1 VRRILFVFPNAWD
14 RKQLSA
20 CRDAWAPRYEVAFAE
35 PTDEDCPWDFDV
47 LSFIDEMVREH
58 AEDIAGVSSS
68 SDYPGA
74 TVAAAIATRLGLAGS
89 LPERVIGCSHKYYSR
104 LTQRAAV
111 PEATPRF
118 WLIDPRDPQT
128 WSPVEFPCYIKPV
141 KGAFSI
147 MSRPLDSRED
157 LQRFLSRPS
166 VHEFLEN
173 YVAIFNRLVRALTEF
188 DVDGHYF
195 LAEELFRGAQV
206 TLEGFV
212 YRGHTEV
219 LGIVDSETH
228 SGTGSF
234 IRFDYP
240 SRMPLPVQERM
251 AQVASRAVEAL
262 GLENTLFNIEMI
274 YDREAD
280 RIGIIEVNPRIC
292 GQFADLYQKVDG
304 INGYEVALSLAAG
317 GRPAVHR
324 GEGSFKVAASFP
336 LRIFEPSRV
345 LRAPSETDLRSIES
359 EFAGALI
366 WSECEQ
372 DQELTNFE
380 RVEDGKSYRYAIVN
394 IGGQDGQDL
403 ESTYCRVL
411 RRLDFQFLRLR
422 R

>member
-1 VRRILFVFPNAWD
+1 MKKILIVFPNAWD

-20 CRDAWAPRYEVAFAE
+20 CRDAWSRHYEVSFAE

-47 LSFIDEMVREH
+47 LTFIDQMVRDHED
-58 AEDIAGVSSS
+58 DIAGVTSS

-74 TVAAAIATRLGLAGS
+74 TVAAAIATRLGLTGS

-104 LTQRAAV
+104 LTQRAVV

-118 WLIDPRDPQT
+118 WLLDPRDPRT
-128 WSPVEFPCYIKPV
+128 WSAVEFPCYIKPV

-147 MSRPLDSRED
+147 MSRRLDSPEE
-157 LQRFLSRPS
+157 LQRFLGRTS
-166 VHEFLEN
+166 VQEFLKY
-173 YVAIFNRLVRALTEF
+173 YVAIFNSLVGALTEF
-188 DVDGHYF
+188 DIDGRHF
-195 LAEELFRGAQV
+195 LAEELFRGTQV

-212 YRGHTEV
+212 HRGHPEV

-240 SRMPLPVQERM
+240 SKMPLPIQERM
-251 AQVASRAVEAL
+251 SQIASRAVEAL
-262 GLENTLFNIEMI
+262 GLEDSMFNIEMI
-274 YDREAD
+274 YDRETD

-304 INGYEVALSLAAG
+304 TNGYEVALSLAAG
-317 GRPAVHR
+317 ERPAVR
-324 GEGSFKVAASFP
+324 RREGPFEVAASFP
-336 LRIFEPSRV
+336 LRIFEACRV
-345 LRAPSETDLRSIES
+345 RRAPTEADLCAIES

-366 WSECEQ
+366 WSECDR

-380 RVEDGKSYRYAIVN
+380 RVEDGRSCRYAIVN
-394 IGGQDGQDL
+394 IGGKDGQDL
-403 ESTYCRVL
+403 EDTYRRVL
-411 RRLDFQFLRLR
+411 HRLDFQFAGLGR
-422 R
+422 